1 MLSLKAM
8 EMDTSLNKIRERF
21 HLRREYDFES
31 LPEHVRDDFANQMI
45 VKHFKRGQNIFT
57 EGAFP
62 AGIYFVKSGKIKKFK
77 MLNSG
82 KEQIIYICSEG
93 EMIGYAAFLGE
104 ERYHDSA
111 ATITESAIGFIPKD
125 RLVYL
130 MDRHHE
136 LSKLLIKKLSHEF
149 GVMVNFIAT
158 FTKKSVRER
167 VALTL
172 LILNE
177 NFRNNVNEN
186 SEIQIELTRED
197 FANIVGIAIE
207 TLVRILSDFE
217 REGLISKK
225 GRKIVIRQPL
235 RLFSIADLTDTF

>member
-1 MLSLKAM
+1 MDDYLS
-8 EMDTSLNKIRERF
+8 KIRERF
-21 HLRREYDFES
+21 HLKREFDFES
-31 LPEHVRDDFANQMI
+31 LPEHVREDFTSQMI
-45 VKHFKRGQNIFT
+45 VKQFKRGQNIFT

-62 AGIYFVKSGKIKKFK
+62 SGIYFVKEGKIKKFK
-77 MLNSG
+77 TLNNG

-111 ATITESAIGFIPKD
+111 AAITDSLIGYISKD
-125 RLVYL
+125 KLVRLL
-130 MDRHHE
+130 DRHQE

-177 NFRNNVNEN
+177 TFRNNRNEYD
-186 SEIQIELTRED
+186 EIHIELTRED
-197 FANIVGIAIE
+197 FANIVGIAVE
-207 TLVRILSDFE
+207 TLVRILSE
-217 REGLISKK
+217 LEHENLISKK
-225 GRKIVIRQPL
+225 GRKIMVKNPQM
-235 RLFSIADLTDTF
+235 LFKIADLTDTF

>member
-1 MLSLKAM
+1 MDDSLS
-8 EMDTSLNKIRERF
+8 KIRERF
-21 HLRREYDFES
+21 HLKREFDFES
-31 LPEHVRDDFANQMI
+31 LPEHVQADFTNQMI

-62 AGIYFVKSGKIKKFK
+62 SGIYFVKKGKIKKFK
-77 MLNSG
+77 TLNSG
-82 KEQIIYICSEG
+82 KEQIIYLCSEG

-111 ATITESAIGFIPKD
+111 AAITESLIGFISKD
-125 RLVYL
+125 RLVRL
-130 MDRHHE
+130 LDKHQE
-136 LSKLLIKKLSHEF
+136 LSKLLVKKLSHEF

-177 NFRNNVNEN
+177 NFRQNSKDDNEI
-186 SEIQIELTRED
+186 EIKLTRED
-197 FANIVGIAIE
+197 FANIVGIATE
-207 TLVRILSDFE
+207 TLVRILTDFTSE
-217 REGLISKK
+217 DLIEKK
-225 GRKIVIRQPL
+225 GRIIIVKNPL
-235 RLFSIADLTDTF
+235 TLFKIADLTDTF

>member
-1 MLSLKAM
+1 
-8 EMDTSLNKIRERF
+8 MDDSSSKIRERF
-21 HLRREYDFES
+21 HLKREFDFES
-31 LPEHVRDDFANQMI
+31 LPEHVQEDFTNHMI

-62 AGIYFVKSGKIKKFK
+62 SGIYFVKKGKIKKFK
-77 MLNSG
+77 TLNSG
-82 KEQIIYICSEG
+82 KEQIIYLCSEG

-111 ATITESAIGFIPKD
+111 AAITESLIGYISKD
-125 RLVYL
+125 RLISL
-130 MDRHHE
+130 LDKHEE

-177 NFRNNVNEN
+177 NFRQNTNDDN
-186 SEIQIELTRED
+186 EIQIELTRED
-197 FANIVGIAIE
+197 FANIVGIAKE
-207 TLVRILSDFE
+207 TLVRILSEFA
-217 REGLISKK
+217 REGLIQKN
-225 GRKIVIRQPL
+225 GRKIVAKETL
-235 RLFSIADLTDTF
+235 KLFKIADLTDTF

>member
-1 MLSLKAM
+1 MK
-8 EMDTSLNKIRERF
+8 
-21 HLRREYDFES
+21 
-31 LPEHVRDDFANQMI
+31 Q
-45 VKHFKRGQNIFT
+45 FKRGQNIFT

-62 AGIYFVKSGKIKKFK
+62 SGIYFVKEGKIKKFK
-77 MLNSG
+77 TLNNG

-111 ATITESAIGFIPKD
+111 AAITESLIGYISKD
-125 RLVYL
+125 RLVRL
-130 MDRHHE
+130 LDRHQE
-136 LSKLLIKKLSHEF
+136 LSKLLVKKLSHEF

-177 NFRNNVNEN
+177 TFRNNRNEN
-186 SEIQIELTRED
+186 HEIHIELTRED
-197 FANIVGIAIE
+197 FANIVGIAVE
-207 TLVRILSDFE
+207 TLVRILTE
-217 REGLISKK
+217 LEHENLISKK
-225 GRKIVIRQPL
+225 GRKIMVKNPQM
-235 RLFSIADLTDTF
+235 LFMIADLTDTF

>member
-1 MLSLKAM
+1 
-8 EMDTSLNKIRERF
+8 MDDSSSKIRERF
-21 HLRREYDFES
+21 HLKREFDFES
-31 LPEHVRDDFANQMI
+31 LPEHVQEDFTNHMI

-62 AGIYFVKSGKIKKFK
+62 SGIYFVKKGKIKKFK
-77 MLNSG
+77 TLNSG
-82 KEQIIYICSEG
+82 KEQIIYLCSEG

-111 ATITESAIGFIPKD
+111 AAITESLIGYISKD
-125 RLVYL
+125 RLISL
-130 MDRHHE
+130 LDKHEE

-177 NFRNNVNEN
+177 NFRQNTNDDN
-186 SEIQIELTRED
+186 EIQIELTRED

-207 TLVRILSDFE
+207 TLVRILSEFA
-217 REGLISKK
+217 REGLIKK
-225 GRKIVIRQPL
+225 NGRKIVAIETL
-235 RLFSIADLTDTF
+235 KLFKIADLTDTF